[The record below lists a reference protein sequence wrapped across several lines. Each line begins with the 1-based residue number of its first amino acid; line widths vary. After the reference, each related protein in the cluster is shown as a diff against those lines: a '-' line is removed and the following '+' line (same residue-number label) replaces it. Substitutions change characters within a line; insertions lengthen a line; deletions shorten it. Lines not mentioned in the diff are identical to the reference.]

1 MLEAR
6 STSLE
11 DDVTCICGIGE
22 STETHCGP
30 IIKGERPAETAEA
43 LMRSRYTAYVLGEV
57 DYILESLHPEHR
69 KDVDRNATEA
79 WSKKAEWKGLEIVS
93 TEAGGPTDDRGKVE
107 FVARFELGGV
117 AQVHHERA
125 DFARQ
130 NGRWYFVDG
139 EQIGQK
145 PVVREGPRIGRNDP
159 CTCGSGKKYK
169 KCCGKAA

>member
-1 MLEAR
+1 M
-6 STSLE
+6 
-11 DDVTCICGIGE
+11 TCICGIGE

-30 IIKGERPAETAEA
+30 ILKGERQAETAEA
-43 LMRSRYTAYVLGEV
+43 LMRARYTAYATGEI
-57 DYILESLHPEHR
+57 DFIMESLHPEHR

-79 WSKKAEWKGLEIVS
+79 WSKNATWKGLEIVS
-93 TEAGGPTDDRGKVE
+93 TEAGGPSDDRGKVE
-107 FVARFELGGV
+107 FIARFDLGGV

-125 DFARQ
+125 DFARH

-139 EQIGQK
+139 EQMAQK